1 MARGPEDARFYR
13 VYGREAEALGGTA
26 FRVAVETTDLYVR
39 AERDLTAESLAA
51 VAEVR
56 GAVAA
61 HIAERPEFLSSLAP
75 LAEPPGVHEA
85 AAWMYRA
92 ATAAGVGPMAA
103 VAGAVARWVGRR
115 LREKSGWVIVENGGD
130 IHIDTGRP
138 VTVGLYAGTS
148 PFSGR
153 IGLRLD
159 PGPMPLGVC
168 TSSATVGPSL
178 SFGRADAATVVS
190 RDAALADAA
199 ASGLG
204 NRISGPADL
213 EAALAWVLDV
223 PGVMGALAICGGRMA
238 ALGEIEIVKL

>member
-1 MARGPEDARFYR
+1 
-13 VYGREAEALGGTA
+13 
-26 FRVAVETTDLYVR
+26 
-39 AERDLTAESLAA
+39 
-51 VAEVR
+51 
-56 GAVAA
+56 
-61 HIAERPEFLSSLAP
+61 
-75 LAEPPGVHEA
+75 
-85 AAWMYRA
+85 MYRA

-103 VAGAVARWVGRR
+103 VAGAVARWVGRM
-115 LREKSGWVIVENGGD
+115 LREKSDWVIVENGGD

-213 EAALAWVLDV
+213 EAALSWVLDV
-223 PGVMGALAICGGRMA
+223 PGVMGALAVCGGRMA
-238 ALGEIEIVKL
+238 ARGEIEIVKLQ